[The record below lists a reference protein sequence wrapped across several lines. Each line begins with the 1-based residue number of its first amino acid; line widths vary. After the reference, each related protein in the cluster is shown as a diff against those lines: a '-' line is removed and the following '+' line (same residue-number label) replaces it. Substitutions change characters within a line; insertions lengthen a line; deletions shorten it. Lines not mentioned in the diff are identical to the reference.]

1 MTVREIKYA
10 DNPSQRQLCVLV
22 IDASGSMSEI
32 VPGVN
37 KSRMQLLNEGLR
49 VFHQDLLSD
58 ETASNRVRLAIVLVG
73 GPQDDAALML
83 DWTDV
88 ADFQPFDFSPGGLT
102 PLAQGLQIGL
112 QIIEQE
118 KQALRTSGI
127 PYTRPWMFVLTDG
140 GPTDSPA
147 EWQNATAECIDA
159 ENKKRCTIFPIGVE
173 GADMAVLTQIS
184 LKTPPVNMQAAKFKE
199 FFLWLS
205 SSSSAAAK
213 SSPGDTIQM
222 PAINAWAN
230 VQA

>member
-22 IDASGSMSEI
+22 IDSSGSMSEM
-32 VPGVN
+32 VPGMN
-37 KSRMQLLNEGLR
+37 KNRMQLLNEGMR
-49 VFHQDLLSD
+49 TFHQDLLKD

-73 GPQDDAALML
+73 GPQDEAALML

-88 ADFQPFDFSPGGLT
+88 ADFQPFDFSPGGVT

-118 KQALRTSGI
+118 KQALRSSGI
-127 PYTRPWMFVLTDG
+127 TYTRPWMFVLTDG
-140 GPTDSPA
+140 QPTDSPSD
-147 EWQNATAECIDA
+147 WQNATAECIDA
-159 ENKKRCTIFPIGVE
+159 EVKKRCTIFPIGVE
-173 GADMAVLTQIS
+173 GADMSVLSQIS
-184 LKTPPVNMQAAKFKE
+184 KTPPVHLQAAKFKE

-205 SSSSAAAK
+205 SSTSAAAK
-213 SSPGDTIQM
+213 SAPGDTIQM